1 MLLYPEQWKS
11 LFLIAFLGLL
21 QEPLTRSSPWLRQVR
36 YLRASYLH
44 RLHCFSNF
52 RTSTA
57 SLYEPGSRMFR
68 DAAAT
73 VPSLA
78 LSIVCFISS

>member
-1 MLLYPEQWKS
+1 MLLIPEPWKPR
-11 LFLIAFLGLL
+11 FLVTFLGLL
-21 QEPLTRSSPWLRQVR
+21 QEPLTRSGPWLRQVR

-57 SLYEPGSRMFR
+57 SLYEPVSRMFR
-68 DAAAT
+68 EAAAT